1 MPAPAAA
8 AIPPATP
15 APIPQTRPRHT
26 LQTTRSLLPYLWPR
40 NDPWAR
46 VRVVAA
52 TLFLVLAKGATV
64 YVPIVYGRAV
74 DALSPKGHAAVIVI
88 PAALIISYGLLRIA
102 SQGFGEL
109 RDAVFAAVQ
118 QRAARK
124 IALQVFQHLHSLS
137 LRFHLDRQTGGLSRI
152 IDRGTQGIQS
162 VLRLAVFNVVPTIIE
177 MAMVTGILWAMFDWR
192 FALLTF
198 AAVSAYLGF
207 TLGFTNVR
215 VRIRRTM
222 NENDN
227 DARTKSVNSLLNYE
241 TVKYFGNEAHEAA
254 RFDVALARYERAAVK
269 SQVSLNML
277 NLGQAAIIAA
287 GLAAIML
294 LAAEG
299 VRSGAMTVGKFVLVN
314 TYLMQLYQ
322 PLNFLGFV
330 YREVKQG
337 LVDMEQMFSLLNVAP
352 EVADRPGARAL
363 ATQLADGAAGE
374 VRFENV
380 RFGYRPDHEIL
391 KRVDFTVPAGAKLA
405 IVGPT
410 GAGKSTISKLLFRFY
425 DVTGGRIVI
434 DGQDIRDVK
443 QASLRAAIG
452 VVPQDTVLFNDT
464 IRYNIA
470 YGRPGASQD
479 EIEHAARMA
488 QVHDFVLRLPDGY
501 NTRVGERGLKLSG
514 GEKQRVAIART
525 ILKDPRI
532 LILDEATSALD
543 TRTEQG
549 IQAALR
555 AVARNRTTLVIAHR
569 LSTVVDADEIIVLQ
583 DGRVAERGTHFRLLQ
598 NGGLYARMWALQV
611 LEQEEAEPDTVAR
624 TEGLMI

>member
-1 MPAPAAA
+1 MPARSVASPL
-8 AIPPATP
+8 
-15 APIPQTRPRHT
+15 RPRHT
-26 LQTTRSLLPYLWPR
+26 LQTLRSLLPYLWPR
-40 NDPWAR
+40 HDPWAR
-46 VRVVAA
+46 GRVVVASV
-52 TLFLVLAKGATV
+52 FLILAKGATV

-74 DALSPKGHAAVIVI
+74 DALSPKDHAVLVI
-88 PAALIISYGLLRIA
+88 PAALILAYGALRIG

-118 QRAARK
+118 QRAARRV
-124 IALQVFQHLHSLS
+124 ALQVFQHLHGLS
-137 LRFHLDRQTGGLSRI
+137 LRFHLDRQTGGLSRV

-162 VLRLAVFNVVPTIIE
+162 VLRLAVFNVVPTLIE
-177 MAMVTGILWAMFDWR
+177 IAMVTGILWAMFDWR

-198 AAVSAYLGF
+198 LAVSAYLGF

-227 DARTKSVNSLLNYE
+227 EARTKAVDSLLNYE
-241 TVKYFGNEAHEAA
+241 TVKYFGNESHEAA
-254 RFDVALARYERAAVK
+254 RFDMALARYERAAVK

-299 VRSGAMTVGKFVLVN
+299 VRAGTMTVGKFVLVN

-330 YREVKQG
+330 YREIKQG

-352 EVADRPGARAL
+352 EVADRPDARAL
-363 ATQLADGAAGE
+363 APHLTDGCAGE
-374 VRFENV
+374 VRFEAV
-380 RFGYRPDHEIL
+380 HFGYRPDHEIL
-391 KRVDFTVPAGAKLA
+391 KGISLSVPAGGKLA

-410 GAGKSTISKLLFRFY
+410 GAGKSTISRLLFRFY
-425 DVTGGRIVI
+425 DVTEGRILI
-434 DGQDIRDVK
+434 DGTDIRDVT
-443 QASLRAAIG
+443 QDSLRAAIG

-470 YGRPGASQD
+470 YGRPNATQ
-479 EIEHAARMA
+479 EQIEHAARLA

-501 NTRVGERGLKLSG
+501 DTKVGERGLKLSG

-543 TRTEQG
+543 TRTEQE
-549 IQAALR
+549 IQSALR
-555 AVARNRTTLVIAHR
+555 AVARDRTTLVIAHR

-583 DGRVAERGTHFRLLQ
+583 DGRVAERGTHARLLAH
-598 NGGLYARMWALQV
+598 GGLYARMWALQV
-611 LEQEEAEPDTVAR
+611 LEREEAEPDAIMESR
-624 TEGLMI
+624 

>member
-1 MPAPAAA
+1 MPAVMSAVPG
-8 AIPPATP
+8 
-15 APIPQTRPRHT
+15 APTRPRHT
-26 LQTTRSLLPYLWPR
+26 FQTIRSLLPYLWPR
-40 NDPWAR
+40 HDPWAR
-46 VRVVAA
+46 VRVVVASV
-52 TLFLVLAKGATV
+52 FLILAKGATV

-74 DALSPKGHAAVIVI
+74 DTLSPKGHAALVV
-88 PAALIISYGLLRIA
+88 PVALIIAYGGLRIA

-124 IALQVFQHLHSLS
+124 VALQVFQHLHALS
-137 LRFHLDRQTGGLSRI
+137 LRFHLDRQTGGLSRV
-152 IDRGTQGIQS
+152 IDRGTQAIQS
-162 VLRLAVFNVVPTIIE
+162 VLRLAVFNVVPTLIE
-177 MAMVTGILWAMFDWR
+177 MVMVTGILWAMFDWR

-198 AAVSAYLGF
+198 VAVSAYLGF

-222 NENDN
+222 NDNDN
-227 DARTKSVNSLLNYE
+227 EARSKSVDSLLNYE

-254 RFDVALARYERAAVK
+254 RFDLALARYERAAVK

-277 NLGQAAIIAA
+277 NLGQAAIVAT
-287 GLAAIML
+287 GLAAIMM

-299 VRSGAMTVGKFVLVN
+299 VRAGTMTVGKFVLVN

-330 YREVKQG
+330 YREIKQS
-337 LVDMEQMFSLLNVAP
+337 LVDMEQMFALLTVPA
-352 EVADRPGARAL
+352 EVADRPGAGAL
-363 ATQLADGAAGE
+363 AAHLTDGPAGE
-374 VRFENV
+374 VRFEDV
-380 RFGYRPDHEIL
+380 HFGYRPDHEIL
-391 KRVDFTVPAGAKLA
+391 KGVSFSVPAGAKLA

-410 GAGKSTISKLLFRFY
+410 GAGKSTISRLLFRFY
-425 DVTGGRIVI
+425 DVTEGCIRI
-434 DGQDIRDVK
+434 DGQDIRDVT

-470 YGRPGASQD
+470 YGRPDATQA
-479 EIEHAARMA
+479 EIERAARLA

-501 NTRVGERGLKLSG
+501 DTRVGERGLKLSG

-543 TRTEQG
+543 TRTEQE
-549 IQAALR
+549 IQSALR
-555 AVARNRTTLVIAHR
+555 AVARDRTTLVIAHR

-583 DGRVAERGTHFRLLQ
+583 DGRVAERGRHARLLAQ
-598 NGGLYARMWALQV
+598 GRLYARMWALQV
-611 LEQEEAEPDTVAR
+611 LEREDAEPDPMV
-624 TEGLMI
+624 ESEL